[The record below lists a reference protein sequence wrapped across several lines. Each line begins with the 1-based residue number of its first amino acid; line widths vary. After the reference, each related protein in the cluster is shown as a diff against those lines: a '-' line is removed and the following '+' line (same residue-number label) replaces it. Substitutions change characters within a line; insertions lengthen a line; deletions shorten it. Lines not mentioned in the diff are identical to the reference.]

1 MFSSVGEDGA
11 ACGAVPEKW
20 RLTKPFLRY
29 LHFRGFLPSTIV
41 SGTVSRYHTTMRL
54 LVYNI
59 RYGTGHKNGYHLP
72 LPFAGLFKRTSV
84 NLQRIINFI
93 ASVNPDIA
101 ALVEVDSG
109 SYRCNHFCQAQTI
122 ADQLGYNYVIEGKYG
137 EKSLA
142 QKLPVLKQ
150 QCNALL
156 TKQNIVDYRFH
167 YFDQGMKRLVIRT
180 DLQAIS
186 IFIVHLSL
194 KYRHRQNQLEQLH
207 YLTQYT
213 DKEVIIAGDFNT
225 FWGSRELNLFLAATG
240 LKNANLHNAPS
251 HPSHAPH
258 RQIDFI
264 LHSAGI
270 RIDNFYIPEVRL
282 SDHSPL
288 VCDFSCVMSTSA
300 RAA

>member
-1 MFSSVGEDGA
+1 MKMTQLAE
-11 ACGAVPEKW
+11 VPKK
-20 RLTKPFLRY
+20 RQMDKQFFGPLVFQ
-29 LHFRGFLPSTIV
+29 GFLPPAIA
-41 SGTVSRYHTTMRL
+41 SGALSRYHTIMRL

-93 ASVNPDIA
+93 GSVDPDIV

-109 SYRCNHFCQAQTI
+109 SYRSGHFCQAQII
-122 ADQLGYNYVIEGKYG
+122 ADRLGYQYIIESKYSA
-137 EKSLA
+137 KSLA
-142 QKLPVLKQ
+142 QKLPVLKK

-156 TKQNIVDYRFH
+156 TKQHIVDYRFH
-167 YFDQGMKRLVIRT
+167 YFEQGMKRLVIQT
-180 DLQAIS
+180 NLQAIS

-207 YLTQYT
+207 NLTQYT

-240 LKNANLHNAPS
+240 LKNANLSNAPS

-288 VCDFSCVMSTSA
+288 VCDFSCVMTEA
-300 RAA
+300 TRLPERAAAR

>member
-1 MFSSVGEDGA
+1 
-11 ACGAVPEKW
+11 
-20 RLTKPFLRY
+20 
-29 LHFRGFLPSTIV
+29 
-41 SGTVSRYHTTMRL
+41 MRL
-54 LVYNI
+54 LLYNI

-72 LPFAGLFKRTSV
+72 LPFAGFFKRTTV

-93 ASVNPDIA
+93 GSVNPDIV

-109 SYRCNHFCQAQTI
+109 SYRAGHFCQAQSI
-122 ADQLGYNYVIEGKYG
+122 ADQLGYNYVVENKYRNT
-137 EKSLA
+137 SLA
-142 QKLPVLKQ
+142 QRVPVLRQ

-156 TKQNIVDYRFH
+156 TKQHIEDCRFH
-167 YFDQGMKRLVIRT
+167 YFEQGMKRLVIQT
-180 DLQAIS
+180 DLRAIA

-207 YLTQYT
+207 ALIHDI

-240 LKNANLHNAPS
+240 LKNANAANAPS
-251 HPSHAPH
+251 HPSHAPL

-264 LHSAGI
+264 LHSPGI
-270 RIDNFYIPEVRL
+270 HIDTFYIPEIRL

-288 VCDFSCVMSTSA
+288 VCDFSCGVT
-300 RAA
+300 

>member
-1 MFSSVGEDGA
+1 
-11 ACGAVPEKW
+11 
-20 RLTKPFLRY
+20 
-29 LHFRGFLPSTIV
+29 
-41 SGTVSRYHTTMRL
+41 MRL

-72 LPFAGLFKRTSV
+72 LPFAGFFKRTTL
-84 NLQRIINFI
+84 NLGRIINFI
-93 ASVNPDIA
+93 ATINPDIV

-109 SYRCNHFCQAQTI
+109 SYRSGYFCQAQSI
-122 ADQLGYNYVIEGKYG
+122 ADQLGYNFIVENKYSDG
-137 EKSLA
+137 SLA
-142 QKLPVLKQ
+142 QKFPVLKK

-156 TKQNIVDYRFH
+156 TKQNIEDFRFH
-167 YFDQGMKRLVIRT
+167 YFEQGMKRLVIQTNLR
-180 DLQAIS
+180 AIS

-194 KYRHRQNQLEQLH
+194 KYRHRQNQLEELH
-207 YLTQYT
+207 NFTKYT

-225 FWGSRELNLFLAATG
+225 FWGSRELNLFLAASG
-240 LKNANLHNAPS
+240 LKNANLCNAPS

-264 LHSAGI
+264 LHSSGI

-288 VCDFSCVMSTSA
+288 VCDFSCVLT
-300 RAA
+300 